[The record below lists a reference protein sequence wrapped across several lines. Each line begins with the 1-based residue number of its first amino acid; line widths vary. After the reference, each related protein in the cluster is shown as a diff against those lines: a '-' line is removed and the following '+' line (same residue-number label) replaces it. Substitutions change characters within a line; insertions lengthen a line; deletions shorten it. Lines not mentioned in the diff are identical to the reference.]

1 MKRISIIIIVFS
13 VLCIA
18 IGTTEAREIKKDYS
32 ETFEVS
38 RGDGLRLKSG
48 DGDVTI
54 RKWDRDEIEIEVHYY
69 ADFKL
74 LGSGKR
80 DFAVEFKKKNNFVT
94 VIGKEKSTGTIGF
107 QIFHVREYSYTISA
121 PDYIALDIT
130 GDDGEIDIEGWRE
143 DIEITADDGEITLVD
158 IKAKRVRIRFEDG
171 DLNIEDLEG
180 RLDITCDDARLDLYR
195 CRVPECLIRAE
206 DSDINIR
213 NSGGAFD
220 IRGDDGNIDLFRL
233 EVSTLN
239 VQTSDGDIDIEL
251 LKTDALDLD
260 VRTDDGDICVSIQ
273 EGVSAVFSIDV
284 EDGRIRADL
293 STANDVR
300 KGKNWMSGKLG
311 SGKGRIRIRTN
322 DGRVDIREIR

>member
-1 MKRISIIIIVFS
+1 MKRIFIILIVFS
-13 VLCIA
+13 ILCFSS
-18 IGTTEAREIKKDYS
+18 GTAGAREIKKDYK

-48 DGDVTI
+48 DGSVTI

-69 ADFKL
+69 AEFKI
-74 LGSGKR
+74 LGAGKR

-107 QIFHVREYSYTISA
+107 QIFNVREYSYTISA
-121 PDYIALDIT
+121 PDYINLDIT

-143 DIEITADDGEITLVD
+143 NIEIAADDGDITLID
-158 IKAKRVRIRFEDG
+158 IKAERIRIRFEDG
-171 DLNIEDLEG
+171 DLNIEEFEG
-180 RLDITCDDARLDLYR
+180 RLDVTCDDARLDLD
-195 CRVPECLIRAE
+195 RVRVSECLIRAE
-206 DSDINIR
+206 DSEINIR
-213 NSGGAFD
+213 NSEGAFD

-233 EVSTLN
+233 KVNTLN
-239 VQTSDGDIDIEL
+239 VQANDGDIDIEL
-251 LKTDALDLD
+251 LKTDALDMD
-260 VRTDDGDICVSIQ
+260 VRTDDGDICVSLQ
-273 EGVSAVFSIDV
+273 EGISAVFSIDV

-293 STANDVR
+293 STSDDVR